1 MLFEPSARV
10 RDLAARL
17 SAFMDEHV
25 YPNEAK
31 IEEEARRGFVVS
43 ETVEELKKKAK
54 AQGLWNLFLPE
65 SHRGAGL
72 TNLEYAPLCEIM
84 GRITWAPEIFNC
96 NPPDTGNMEI
106 IERYGTE
113 EQKKRWLEPLLNGD
127 IRSCFCMTEPDVASS
142 DATNVR
148 CSITRDGDEYVI
160 NGRKWWITNAG
171 HPLTRILIVMGKT
184 DPNGPR
190 HAQQSQIL
198 VPMDTPGVKVK
209 RMLQVFG
216 YDEAWSGHAEMSFE
230 NVRVP
235 VSNILLGE
243 GRGFEIAQGRLGPG
257 RIHHCMRA
265 IGIAER
271 GLEYMCKRA
280 QERVAFGRPLA
291 EMGSIR
297 QDIAWSRIEI
307 DQTRLLVLHAAHL
320 MDTVG
325 NKEARKQIAGIKVAA
340 AHMALRVLDRAI
352 QVHGGGGVSQD
363 FPLARDWA
371 IYRTLRIAD
380 GPDEV
385 HLETVAKEEL
395 KGQAR
400 RTAATM

>member
-1 MLFEPSARV
+1 
-10 RDLAARL
+10 
-17 SAFMDEHV
+17 
-25 YPNEAK
+25 
-31 IEEEARRGFVVS
+31 
-43 ETVEELKKKAK
+43 
-54 AQGLWNLFLPE
+54 
-65 SHRGAGL
+65 
-72 TNLEYAPLCEIM
+72 M
-84 GRITWAPEIFNC
+84 GRVIWASEVFNC

-106 IERYGTE
+106 LERYGTE
-113 EQKKRWLEPLLNGD
+113 EQKKRWLEPLLAGE

-148 CSITRDGDEYVI
+148 CSIVRDGDDYVI

-184 DPNGPR
+184 DPSGPR

-198 VPMDTPGVKVK
+198 VPMDTPGVKVE
-209 RMLQVFG
+209 RMLHVFG
-216 YDEAWSGHAEMSFE
+216 YNEAPSGHAEMSFE

-235 VSNILLGE
+235 ISNILLGE

-271 GLEYMCKRA
+271 ALEHLCKRA

-325 NKEARKQIAGIKVAA
+325 NKEARKQIAAIKVAA
-340 AHMALRVLDRAI
+340 AHMALRVIDRAI

-395 KGQAR
+395 KGQNR
-400 RTAATM
+400 RAATTM